1 MDKDYYNQYWE
12 ERINEMEMNKNLNKS
27 SLKRIVPI
35 KSLLPSNKS
44 LGKVLDVGCGDGTIL
59 YMLQKDY

>member
-12 ERINEMEMNKNLNKS
+12 ERINEMEMNNNLNKS

-35 KSLLPSNKS
+35 SHFTL
-44 LGKVLDVGCGDGTIL
+44 
-59 YMLQKDY
+59 